1 MFKAMTQ
8 LFFSAATLKIHR
20 DIISLTS
27 RRDKA
32 LFAFRKTAVKLG
44 LINEELNTRVEQMD
58 TLTSL
63 IAEEKV
69 SATKMI
75 QDNAAVRSRILDII
89 GE

>member
-1 MFKAMTQ
+1 
-8 LFFSAATLKIHR
+8 
-20 DIISLTS
+20 
-27 RRDKA
+27 
-32 LFAFRKTAVKLG
+32 
-44 LINEELNTRVEQMD
+44 MD